1 MLRARILI
9 IALIFHVEVL
19 KEGLKNN
26 FCHVDVD
33 VVTCPDLRTEP
44 FDLAAEGKNFLKK
57 TYIFTQ

>member
-1 MLRARILI
+1 M
-9 IALIFHVEVL
+9 FEVL

-44 FDLAAEGKNFLKK
+44 FDLAAEGKKFLKR
-57 TYIFTQ
+57 TYSHISTL